1 MPGATVIAPDLPIH
15 PEEAMDLLHKTVDT
29 ERPDLVIGTSMGGMY
44 TEMLYGDYLISSN
57 LSDSCLGTGIA
68 FGSDEFKTWEEVIT
82 HFGRLGGQ

>member
-57 LSDSCLGTGIA
+57 LSDSSL
-68 FGSDEFKTWEEVIT
+68 
-82 HFGRLGGQ
+82 GRLFCQNRVPLVIFL